1 MRRVG
6 TGRGSARYG
15 LLLLAV
21 LLGVAAN
28 LPAVL
33 AAPSVALGYT
43 PKYPPGFQHFDYVNP
58 DAPRGGD
65 LILSAFGNFDSFN
78 PYQLK
83 GIPAAGLAELVF
95 EPLMEQSLD
104 EPYSL
109 YAHLADD
116 IEIAPDRLSVT
127 FRLNPK
133 ARFSNG
139 APVTAQDVQFSFE
152 TLTGK
157 LAHPRYRFYWADIRR
172 AVALD
177 TRHVRFEFAKVNP
190 ELHLIAAQMPVFARA
205 WVGDKDIR

>member
-1 MRRVG
+1 MWRVG
-6 TGRGSARYG
+6 TGRGNVRHG
-15 LLLLAV
+15 LLLLAA

-28 LPAVL
+28 LPAAL

-43 PKYPPGFQHFDYVNP
+43 PKYPPGFHHFDYVNP
-58 DAPRGGD
+58 NAPRGGD

-83 GIPAAGLAELVF
+83 GIPAAGLSDLVF
-95 EPLMEQSLD
+95 ESLMEQSLD

-116 IEIAPDRLSVT
+116 IEIAPDHLSVT

-139 APVTAQDVQFSFE
+139 APVTAQDVQFSF
-152 TLTGK
+152 
-157 LAHPRYRFYWADIRR
+157 
-172 AVALD
+172 
-177 TRHVRFEFAKVNP
+177 
-190 ELHLIAAQMPVFARA
+190 
-205 WVGDKDIR
+205 

>member
-1 MRRVG
+1 MASAIPQAMERSLA
-6 TGRGSARYG
+6 TPTTRGG
-15 LLLLAV
+15 LPVRKPMWESWAF
-21 LLGVAAN
+21 GH
-28 LPAVL
+28 
-33 AAPSVALGYT
+33 T

-109 YAHLADD
+109 YAHLAED
-116 IEIAPDRLSVT
+116 IEIAADRLSVT

-139 APVTAQDVQFSFE
+139 APVIAQDVQFRLE
-152 TLTGK
+152 TP
-157 LAHPRYRFYWADIRR
+157 H
-172 AVALD
+172 
-177 TRHVRFEFAKVNP
+177 
-190 ELHLIAAQMPVFARA
+190 
-205 WVGDKDIR
+205 